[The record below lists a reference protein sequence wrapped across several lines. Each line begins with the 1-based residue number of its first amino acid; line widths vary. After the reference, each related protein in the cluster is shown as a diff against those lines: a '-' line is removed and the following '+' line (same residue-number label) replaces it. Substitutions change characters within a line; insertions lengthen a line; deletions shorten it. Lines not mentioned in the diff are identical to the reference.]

1 MAGAGGNRCRYLNF
15 FDSRKLA
22 YMKLIIHNITNIV
35 NAKIVTTHAQ
45 WQIEYVMSNEDY
57 YTIKVRFDFGKTM
70 GKRHPKHVYF
80 QLYRDKDSEGYWV
93 LDSTEQDI
101 LRWGL
106 HKGNLDSMDNFLFVL
121 QRQLETL

>member
-1 MAGAGGNRCRYLNF
+1 
-15 FDSRKLA
+15 
-22 YMKLIIHNITNIV
+22 MKLIIHNITNIV

-57 YTIKVRFDFGKTM
+57 YTIKVRFEFGKTM
-70 GKRHPKHVYF
+70 GKKHPKLVGF

-93 LDSTEQDI
+93 LDSTEHAI

-106 HKGNLDSMDNFLFVL
+106 HKGNLESMDNFLFVL